1 MEQKIYL
8 DGKFVR
14 RSAAKVSVFD
24 HGLLYGDGVFEGI
37 RAYAGKV
44 FKLREHVDRLYM
56 SARAIMLE
64 IPIKEGEMGNI
75 ILKTLRENS
84 IEDGYVRVVVT
95 RGEGDLGLDP
105 RKCPH
110 PCIFVIADK
119 IKLYADEL
127 YKEGI
132 EIVTVSTKRNIPSA
146 LDPRIKSLNYLNN
159 IMAKIEAVNAGMIE
173 ALMLSGDGY
182 VTECSGD
189 NIFILTGKRL
199 VTPPPSVGILEGI
212 TRNVVMELA
221 GQEGTEVREE
231 IFTLYDVYNADEC
244 FLTGTAAEI
253 IPVIKVDGRIIGTGK
268 PGHRTSSLIEKF
280 RELTREDGTPIKTVN
295 SV

>member
-8 DGKFVR
+8 DGKFVT
-14 RSAAKVSVFD
+14 RSEAKVSVFD
-24 HGLLYGDGVFEGI
+24 HGLLYGDGIFEGI

-44 FKLREHVDRLYM
+44 FKLREHVDRLYT
-56 SARAIMLE
+56 SAKAIMLK
-64 IPIKEGEMGNI
+64 IPIKEEEMGEI
-75 ILKTLRENS
+75 IVRTLRENN
-84 IEDGYVRVVVT
+84 IKDGYVRVVVT

-110 PCIFVIADK
+110 PCIFVISDK

-132 EIVTVSTKRNIPSA
+132 EIVSVSTRRNLPSA

-159 IMAKIEAVNAGMIE
+159 IMAKIEAANAGMIE
-173 ALMLSGDGY
+173 ALMLSGEGY

-189 NIFILTGKRL
+189 NIFIVTGKRL
-199 VTPPPSVGILEGI
+199 VTPPLSVGILEGI

-221 GQEGTEVREE
+221 GQEVSEVREE
-231 IFTLYDVYNADEC
+231 PFTLYDVYNADEC

-268 PGHRTSSLIEKF
+268 PGHITSSLIEKF
-280 RELTREDGTPIKTVN
+280 RELTRKDGIPI
-295 SV
+295 